1 MSNTG
6 LLKCSGPCQ
15 QFLPT
20 SSFHANSTEKRKFS
34 WYCKD
39 CNKLRHSAWR
49 DNRRQR
55 NACSTVY
62 SDMTDDSVGD
72 APDDLYIMRYQF
84 DHCGIMG
91 VNVGRTANIA
101 ERVLQKENGHNF
113 RMQVLRVYKQQ
124 GNLEKC
130 VHRLLAPR
138 QMHEGAGTEWFDVG
152 FATAMKAI
160 SLARSLQDEP
170 RSKQRAAA
178 EEFAAAAFSESQTS
192 ASE

>member
-1 MSNTG
+1 MSNGCLIKCYGACKQSLPASLFYNNHTKGSG
-6 LLKCSGPCQ
+6 LD
-15 QFLPT
+15 
-20 SSFHANSTEKRKFS
+20 N
-34 WYCKD
+34 YCKS
-39 CNKLRHSAWR
+39 CRRLTNKQNYN
-49 DNRRQR
+49 NRKNR
-55 NACSTVY
+55 NACSSLY

-72 APDDLYIMRYQF
+72 APDHLYIMRYQF
-84 DHCGIMG
+84 DHCGVLG
-91 VNVGRTANIA
+91 VNVGRTENIA
-101 ERVLQKENGHNF
+101 ERVLHKEKGHNF

-124 GNLEKC
+124 GNLEKS

-178 EEFAAAAFSESQTS
+178 EEFAAAFSESQTS

>member
-20 SSFHANSTEKRKFS
+20 TSFNKCFANRTGFQYRCKTCHNAQNKNVYCNRK
-34 WYCKD
+34 
-39 CNKLRHSAWR
+39 N
-49 DNRRQR
+49 R
-55 NACSTVY
+55 NACSSLY

-72 APDDLYIMRYQF
+72 APDHLYIMRYQF
-84 DHCGIMG
+84 DHCGVLG
-91 VNVGRTANIA
+91 VNVGRTENIA
-101 ERVLQKENGHNF
+101 ERVLHKEKGHNF

-124 GNLEKC
+124 GNLEKS

-178 EEFAAAAFSESQTS
+178 EEFAAVAFNESQTS